1 VPGGLAESCGEVAL
15 FSLELGKLGE
25 GEQLDVDV
33 PADLD
38 QFG

>member
-1 VPGGLAESCGEVAL
+1 MQRYGEISP
-15 FSLELGKLGE
+15 FSFQFGELGE
-25 GEQLDVDV
+25 GQKLDVDV

>member
-1 VPGGLAESCGEVAL
+1 VLNQLDFEIAC
-15 FSLELGKLGE
+15 FSADAFDLGKGE
-25 GEQLDVDV
+25 KFDVDV

>member
-1 VPGGLAESCGEVAL
+1 MQRCGEIPR
-15 FSLELGKLGE
+15 FSFELGKLGE
-25 GEQLDVDV
+25 GEQLYVDV

>member
-1 VPGGLAESCGEVAL
+1 MTGQGHGEVPGFTFETLDFTVGDE
-15 FSLELGKLGE
+15 
-25 GEQLDVDV
+25 LDVDV